1 MAHVNTESVVIRHAV
16 ADDIDALRYLAALDS
31 ARALMGDVLVAES
44 NGIVRAAY
52 SIDEQRAIADPFLPT
67 AALVTLLETRAAPLR
82 EAPPKRNRGPSA
94 VVRALPA
101 RPLGALPPQ
110 HPAPATP
117 SRLPRGGCGRRF
129 PSSTS
134 CGAGRTS
141 PSA

>member
-31 ARALMGDVLVAES
+31 ARALIGDVLVAES

-67 AALVTLLETRAAPLR
+67 AGLVTLLETRAAPLR
-82 EAPPKRNRGPSA
+82 EARPKRNRGPSA

-101 RPLGALPPQ
+101 RP
-110 HPAPATP
+110 
-117 SRLPRGGCGRRF
+117 
-129 PSSTS
+129 
-134 CGAGRTS
+134 
-141 PSA
+141 

>member
-44 NGIVRAAY
+44 NGTVRAAY

-82 EAPPKRNRGPSA
+82 EARPKRNRGPSA
-94 VVRALPA
+94 AVRALPA
-101 RPLGALPPQ
+101 R
-110 HPAPATP
+110 
-117 SRLPRGGCGRRF
+117 S
-129 PSSTS
+129 
-134 CGAGRTS
+134 
-141 PSA
+141 